1 VLDLR
6 LYRASLLPFAVAVI
20 VAAFSL
26 STRPGPLTGP
36 LPPDA
41 FNAGRAFAALEHL
54 AAAYPRRAPGSP
66 ADDALAAAL
75 ARQLHADGY
84 QVTTIR
90 SRVQTVLGERHIE
103 TVIASRP
110 GTGGA
115 IAILAHRD
123 AVQSPSVAALS
134 GTAALLELA
143 NDLSAVNPERPLT
156 FISTSGGSGGNAGA
170 AIAAA
175 ALPRP
180 LDAAIVI
187 GDVAGTDPAH
197 PFVVPWSGDGGAAP
211 AVLVASL
218 NHALSAQ
225 LGESPGAYSA
235 AQQLARFALPFTV
248 GEQGP
253 LADAGLAA
261 VLVQQSGEL
270 GPAADEPVSKARL
283 GGFGRAILATI
294 EALEGAPE
302 ISDTTT
308 RELTF
313 GDHLLGGWAARLLV
327 GLLILSCAVC
337 TLDVLARARRR
348 RIPIARWVLWVLG
361 WAAPFLAAGLFA
373 KLLAFSALL
382 KVVPPAP
389 VSARELPL
397 SGAGEAA
404 LLGVLVVFVLVAL
417 LRSML
422 GTSTRLDGSAR
433 ADGAPVALLA
443 IACAL
448 AAVLWA
454 ANPYSAALVALPLA
468 LWLLVM
474 TRPPR
479 RSVLAGA
486 LCALCSLVPLGLA
499 LGAEAHALALGP
511 LAFAWTWLL
520 VFAGGEVGGGAL
532 LACALAGGVAV
543 SAALILVHP
552 GAPEESGEQAI
563 TVRGPVSYAGP
574 GSLGGT
580 DSALHR

>member
-6 LYRASLLPFAVAVI
+6 LYRASLLPFAVAVV

-26 STRPGPLTGP
+26 SMRPSPLSGP

-41 FNAGRAFAALEHL
+41 FNTGRAFASLEHL
-54 AAAYPRRAPGSP
+54 AAAYHNRAPGSP
-66 ADDALAAAL
+66 ADDALAAAV
-75 ARQLHADGY
+75 ARQLRSDGY

-90 SRVQTVLGERHIE
+90 SRVQTVLGQRHIE

-115 IAILAHRD
+115 IALLAHRD
-123 AVQSPSVAALS
+123 AVHGPSVAALS

-143 NDLSAVNPERPLT
+143 KDLSAVNPQRPLT
-156 FISTSGGSGGNAGA
+156 FVSTSGGSGGNAGA

-187 GDVAGTDPAH
+187 GDVAGTEPQH

-211 AVLVASL
+211 PLLVASI

-225 LGESPGAYSA
+225 LNESPGAYSA
-235 AQQLARFALPFTV
+235 AQQLARFALPITV

-270 GPAADEPVSKARL
+270 GPAANEPVSKARL
-283 GGFGRAILATI
+283 GGFGHAILATI
-294 EALEGAPE
+294 EALEGAGE
-302 ISDTTT
+302 ISDKTT

-327 GLLILSCAVC
+327 GLLILSCALC

-348 RIPIARWVLWVLG
+348 RIPIARWMIWVFG
-361 WAAPFLAAGLFA
+361 WAGPFLAAGLFA
-373 KLLAFSALL
+373 KLLAFSSLL

-404 LLGVLVVFVLVAL
+404 LVGVLVAFALAAL
-417 LRSML
+417 LRSAL
-422 GTSTRLDGSAR
+422 GATARLDGSAA

-443 IACAL
+443 IACVL
-448 AAVLWA
+448 AAVLWI
-454 ANPYSAALVALPLA
+454 ANPYSAALLALPLA

-474 TRPPR
+474 TRPAR
-479 RSVLAGA
+479 HSVLAGV
-486 LCALCSLVPLGLA
+486 LCALLSLVPLGLA

-543 SAALILVHP
+543 SAALILLHP
-552 GAPEESGEQAI
+552 GAPEQVDEHAI